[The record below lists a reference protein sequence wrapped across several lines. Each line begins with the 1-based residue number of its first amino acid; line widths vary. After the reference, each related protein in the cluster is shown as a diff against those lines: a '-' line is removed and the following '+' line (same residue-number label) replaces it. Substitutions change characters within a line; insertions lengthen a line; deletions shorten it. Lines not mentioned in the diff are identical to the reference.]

1 VAEAAALQRG
11 LVHSLLSLAVL
22 QRFKLK
28 VLMVRADDTPELLV
42 TMAGDKLVT
51 FKVELN
57 RFLMWS
63 AIE

>member
-1 VAEAAALQRG
+1 LE
-11 LVHSLLSLAVL
+11 
-22 QRFKLK
+22 RFKLK

>member
-1 VAEAAALQRG
+1 
-11 LVHSLLSLAVL
+11 LAVL

-28 VLMVRADDTPELLV
+28 VLMVRADDTPENLV

-63 AIE
+63 AME